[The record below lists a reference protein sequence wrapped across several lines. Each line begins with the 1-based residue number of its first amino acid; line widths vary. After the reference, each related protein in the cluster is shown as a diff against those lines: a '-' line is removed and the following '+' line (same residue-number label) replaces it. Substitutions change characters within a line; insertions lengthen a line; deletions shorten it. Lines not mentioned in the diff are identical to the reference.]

1 MPYAM
6 QLPMPPPTHE
16 ETVAH
21 WRTRAEQY
29 RQLSQQVSAI
39 RESRSAYQK
48 LADDCDRV
56 ADRLEN
62 RPPEYP
68 AVFAHDDPHAA

>member
-1 MPYAM
+1 MAYSMDMP
-6 QLPMPPPTHE
+6 LDPPTRE
-16 ETVAH
+16 EIVAH

-29 RQLSQQVSAI
+29 RQLSRQVSI
-39 RESRSAYQK
+39 HESRSAYEK

-62 RPPEYP
+62 RPPEHAP
-68 AVFAHDDPHAA
+68 IFTSPGPHAA

>member
-1 MPYAM
+1 MAFYDRDAV
-6 QLPMPPPTHE
+6 LAPPTHQE
-16 ETVAH
+16 KIVH

-29 RQLSQQVSAI
+29 RQLGQKVFTGI
-39 RESRSAYQK
+39 REAYEK

-62 RPPEYP
+62 RTVG
-68 AVFAHDDPHAA
+68 A